1 MDDEQRITVRQRV
14 LKRGTIEFGG
24 GAIDCTVRNIS
35 TTGAALEVT
44 SPIGI
49 PVRFTLVMEGNRL
62 PCRIVWRKERRIGIA
77 FEEP

>member
-1 MDDEQRITVRQRV
+1 MESEQRVATRLRI

-35 TTGAALEVT
+35 TTGVALDVA

-49 PVRFTLVMEGNRL
+49 PVRFTLVMEGNHI
-62 PCRIVWRKERRIGIA
+62 PCRIVWRKEKRIGVT
-77 FEEP
+77 FEKS